1 MAIDED
7 MAWAALLAARDAWRP
22 DGPRATVA
30 HGGLALSP
38 DLSWRAPGGDAPTQ
52 AARDLLDFLLPLLAP
67 RIAFAQLGQSLDG
80 RIATAS
86 GHSHYVTGPRSLV
99 HLHRLRAL
107 ADAVVVG
114 AGTLLADDPRLTVRH
129 CAGPNPLRVVLDTR
143 GGLRADR
150 HAFADGAAPT
160 LVLGPAG
167 AAAPGRAEAAALP
180 RGGDGFDARGVLD
193 LLAARGTRRVLV
205 EGGGATVSRF
215 LAAGAL
221 DALHVVVA
229 PIVIGSGRHGLDL
242 PPIATLDAALRPR
255 ARRLALGEDMLFELR
270 LP

>member
-22 DGPRATVA
+22 GGPGGPVAQGGLELFPTLDWRATGA
-30 HGGLALSP
+30 QEPTHG
-38 DLSWRAPGGDAPTQ
+38 
-52 AARDLLDFLLPLLAP
+52 ARDLLDFLLPLLRA

-114 AGTLLADDPRLTVRH
+114 AGTVLADDPRLTVRL
-129 CAGPNPLRVVLDTR
+129 CTGPNPLRVVIDTR
-143 GGLRADR
+143 GGLPADR
-150 HAFADGAAPT
+150 HVFADGAAPT
-160 LVLGPAG
+160 LLLAPGGTPV
-167 AAAPGRAEAAALP
+167 PGRAEAAALP
-180 RGGDGFDARGVLD
+180 RHAGGFDARAVLD
-193 LLAARGTRRVLV
+193 LLAARGATRVLV

-221 DALHVVVA
+221 DAMHVVVA
-229 PIVIGSGRHGLDL
+229 PMVIGSGRQGIDL
-242 PPIATLDAALRPR
+242 PAIATLDAALRPR
-255 ARRLALGEDMLFELR
+255 ARHLALGEDMLFELR

>member
-7 MAWAALLAARDAWRP
+7 MAWAALLAARDAWRDDRP
-22 DGPRATVA
+22 GATVA
-30 HGGLALSP
+30 HGGLELSP
-38 DLSWRAPGGDAPTQ
+38 NLSWRATGPAAPTL

-114 AGTLLADDPRLTVRH
+114 AGTVLADDPRLTVRH
-129 CAGPNPLRVVLDTR
+129 CTGPNPLRVVIDTR

-150 HAFADGAAPT
+150 HVFADGAAPT
-160 LVLGPAG
+160 LVLCPGG
-167 AAAPGRAEAAALP
+167 TAAPGRAEAATLP
-180 RGGDGFDARGVLD
+180 RGQDGFDAR
-193 LLAARGTRRVLV
+193 AVLV

-229 PIVIGSGRHGLDL
+229 PIVIGSGRQGLDL

-255 ARRLALGEDMLFELR
+255 ARHLALGEDMLFELR

>member
-22 DGPRATVA
+22 DGPGAMVV
-30 HGGLALSP
+30 HGGLELSP
-38 DLSWRAPGGDAPTQ
+38 ALSWRATGPAAPTR

-86 GHSHYVTGPRSLV
+86 GHSHYVTGPRSLL

-114 AGTLLADDPRLTVRH
+114 AGTVLADDPRLTVRL
-129 CAGPNPLRVVLDTR
+129 CAGPNPLRVVIDTR

-150 HAFADGAAPT
+150 HVFADGAAPT
-160 LVLGPAG
+160 LVLRPGG
-167 AAAPGRAEAAALP
+167 AVAPGRAEVAALP
-180 RGGDGFDARGVLD
+180 RGQDGFDARAVLD
-193 LLAARGTRRVLV
+193 LLAARGARRVLV

-229 PIVIGSGRHGLDL
+229 PMLIGSGRQGIDL
-242 PPIATLDAALRPR
+242 PAISTLDAALRPR
-255 ARRLALGEDMLFELR
+255 TRHLALGEDMLFELR